1 MVMRQNMSKHFVKE
15 NFSTPSTNKKKKKE
29 REIKTVVTLKTW
41 PDDLTVLHVSNSRSV
56 THPQSLNEVGHHMG
70 I

>member
-1 MVMRQNMSKHFVKE
+1 MSKHFAKE
-15 NFSTPSTNKKKKKE
+15 NVSAPSTNKKKKE
-29 REIKTVVTLKTW
+29 REIKTVVTLKTR
-41 PDDLTVLHVSNSRSV
+41 PDDLTVLHVSNSRPI